1 MRESILFQSLN
12 LVSSALLSEHYR
24 LLTINRM
31 TTTIF
36 LFNFWAE
43 IFIALNSFRLQ
54 SFIRALLL
62 FKIRLNKRGL
72 FAVLNAKFDL
82 PVIVVLFN
90 NATAKITLINY

>member
-24 LLTINRM
+24 LLTIIPM
-31 TTTIF
+31 TTIF

-72 FAVLNAKFDL
+72 FVVLNAKFDL

>member
-1 MRESILFQSLN
+1 M
-12 LVSSALLSEHYR
+12 
-24 LLTINRM
+24 
-31 TTTIF
+31 TTIF

-43 IFIALNSFRLQ
+43 ISIALNSFRLQ

-90 NATAKITLINY
+90 NATAKITLINYWRLWASLCLAQARLASDIN